1 MAIRSLTRQAHRT
14 AHLLALAVLAA
25 CAMPVAAQYA
35 DMDRLDWVE
44 DAPPP
49 PPSYD
54 ANSLI
59 DIEMPRASSIRMG
72 IDPDTI
78 RINADRSVVRYVV
91 VARGP
96 SAINASYEGIRCST
110 GEFRIYA
117 RQVQGGAWDKVSD
130 SGWRAMRGQ
139 TSVMVRHPFQLARG
153 GLCLGTTVRGSV
165 AEMVRELKTGN
176 QSLYY

>member
-1 MAIRSLTRQAHRT
+1 MTIQSLTRRAHRT
-14 AHLLALAVLAA
+14 AHLLTLAVLVA
-25 CAMPVAAQYA
+25 CAMPVAGQYA

-54 ANSLI
+54 VNKLI
-59 DIEMPRASSIRMG
+59 EIEMPRTSSIRMG

-139 TSVMVRHPFQLARG
+139 TSAIVRHPFQLARG
-153 GLCLGTTVRGSV
+153 GLCLGTVVRDSV
-165 AEMVRELKTGN
+165 AEMVRELRTGN